1 MSFNWTILGV
11 KFVATE
17 TGSDPDLDKAHQAFP
32 KPANGAESVLVGLKF
47 HGVDYLFANAGTDF
61 PPIIEALCNLPSST
75 MPHPVTVPHE
85 TASMGMAHGYFLVTG
100 RPQAVM
106 VHVNVGL
113 ANAVM
118 GVINAAS
125 DNIPV
130 LVMSG
135 RTPITEFGRQGSRMS
150 PIQYGQEMFD
160 QSSLVSDTV
169 KYHYEMRYPEQ
180 GEPLVSRA
188 LALAKSEPAG
198 PTYLSLPREPLT
210 EKIGDAQQMPFTA
223 RPAASC
229 SFPDP
234 EQIRQM
240 ADLLDKAK
248 APLILVQRGDVQGR
262 LSIALQAF
270 SLKHSIVVCEPFP
283 VRNVMPSAH
292 SMFVGHD
299 VKSALADAD
308 LIVALDC
315 DIPWLEAVHRLPAI
329 TPIVHI
335 GPDPHF
341 SRMPVRGYKTD
352 LALQSDPVAA
362 VLALDQAISNPL
374 PGAEDRKRAIS
385 KRNASRHEKIN
396 ALIDKGNG
404 SPIGAEWLSRCISD
418 VMDDAA
424 IVFSELGVLPG
435 MMQLKGPNRVFAN
448 PHSGGLGWAMTAALG
463 AQLADRD
470 RLVIAC
476 IGDGSYV
483 FANPTACHQIAE
495 ALQLPVLTIIKNNG
509 MWNAV
514 RRSVVDSYPDGNAAR
529 TNDMP
534 LTSLEPSPDYLKIA
548 EASRAY
554 TERVERGEDLPAAL
568 ARAVRVIREEKRQVL
583 LEVRSAV
590 SDSF

>member
-1 MSFNWTILGV
+1 MVLS
-11 KFVATE
+11 
-17 TGSDPDLDKAHQAFP
+17 TGAEPASENEVSTFP
-32 KPANGAESVLVGLKF
+32 TPANGAESVLLGLKF

-61 PPIIEALCNLPSST
+61 PPIIEALCNLPAAA
-75 MPHPVTVPHE
+75 MPEPITIPHE
-85 TASMGMAHGYFLVTG
+85 TASVGMAHGYFLVTG

-125 DNIPV
+125 DNVPV

-135 RTPITEFGRQGSRMS
+135 RTPITESGRKGSRMS

-210 EKIGDAQQMPFTA
+210 EVINDAQQLPFNA
-223 RPAASC
+223 RPATSRM
-229 SFPDP
+229 FPDP
-234 EQIRQM
+234 EKIKEIVGLLKK
-240 ADLLDKAK
+240 ADN
-248 APLILVQRGDVQGR
+248 PLILVQRGDVEGK
-262 LSIALQAF
+262 LSKVLQ
-270 SLKHSIVVCEPFP
+270 SICLKHAIAVCEPFP

-292 SMFVGHD
+292 PMFVGHD
-299 VKSALADAD
+299 IKSALTESD
-308 LIVALDC
+308 LIIALDC
-315 DIPWLEAVHRLPAI
+315 DIPWLEAFHKPPLT

-341 SRMPVRGYKTD
+341 ARMPMRGYKTD
-352 LALQSDPVAA
+352 IALQSDPIAA
-362 VLALDQAISNPL
+362 MEALDQAIQDPM
-374 PGAEDRKRAIS
+374 PETEQRKLAIA
-385 KRNASRHEKIN
+385 KRNSARHAKIKTLIESGN
-396 ALIDKGNG
+396 A
-404 SPIGAEWLSRCISD
+404 SPIGAEWLSHCISEA
-418 VMDDAA
+418 MDETA

-463 AQLADRD
+463 AQLADLD
-470 RLVIAC
+470 RLVISC

-495 ALQLPVLTIIKNNG
+495 ALQLPLLTIIKNNG

-514 RRSVVDSYPDGNAAR
+514 RRSVVDSYPEGVVAR
-529 TNDMP
+529 TNKMP
-534 LTSLEPSPDYLKIA
+534 LTSLEPAPDYLKIA

-554 TERVERGEDLPAAL
+554 TERVEKGEDLPAAL
-568 ARAVRVIREEKRQVL
+568 ARAIKVIREEKRQVL
-583 LEVRSAV
+583 LEIKSAV
-590 SDSF
+590 SDTF